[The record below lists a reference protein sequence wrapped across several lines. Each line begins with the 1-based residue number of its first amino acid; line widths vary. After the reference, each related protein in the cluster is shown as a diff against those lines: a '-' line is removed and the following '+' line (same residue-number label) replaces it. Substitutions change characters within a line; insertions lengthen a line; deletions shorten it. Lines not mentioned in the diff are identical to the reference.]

1 MNEPYREFNLN
12 RGHVWSTFTGFV
24 AGIALGL
31 ASFCIAACGPPEPST
46 GTVDLEVEEVEAG
59 PILESP
65 DTVTEAEIEEVTEP
79 AIEELITEPE
89 PEE

>member
-65 DTVTEAEIEEVTEP
+65 DAEAAEP
-79 AIEELITEPE
+79 MVEELITEPE
-89 PEE
+89 PEEEE

>member
-31 ASFCIAACGPPEPST
+31 ASFCIAACGSPEPST
-46 GTVDLEVEEVEAG
+46 GTVDLEVEEVAIDEM
-59 PILESP
+59 
-65 DTVTEAEIEEVTEP
+65 DEAEIEEVTEP
-79 AIEELITEPE
+79 MVEELITD
-89 PEE
+89 PEEEE